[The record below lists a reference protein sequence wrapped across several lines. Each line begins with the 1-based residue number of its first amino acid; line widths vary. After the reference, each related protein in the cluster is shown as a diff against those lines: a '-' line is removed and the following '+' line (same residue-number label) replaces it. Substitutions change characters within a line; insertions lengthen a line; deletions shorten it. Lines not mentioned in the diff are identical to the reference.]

1 MDNYWITQRIKD
13 QLETL
18 LLEAIL
24 SVLDKITTQ
33 VVDMK
38 KSTEEKF

>member
-18 LLEAIL
+18 FLEAIL
-24 SVLDKITTQ
+24 SVLDKITEQ